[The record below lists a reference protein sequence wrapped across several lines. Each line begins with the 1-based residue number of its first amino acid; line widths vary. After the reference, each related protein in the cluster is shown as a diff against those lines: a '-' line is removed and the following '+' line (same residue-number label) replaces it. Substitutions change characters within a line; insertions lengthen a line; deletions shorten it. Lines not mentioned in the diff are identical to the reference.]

1 MLDGNSHGLLYLE
14 EDEDLRIA
22 VLDDNP
28 GIGEVLQKGLE
39 LDGHCVVAYINPSK
53 FLETFMQSTI
63 ASIPFDLLIV
73 DLFLSEGISGVEVIQ
88 QVWSVFPEL
97 PVILI
102 SASSLWQIDPARRV
116 LPGVKVLQKPFSL
129 STLQAMVKELST

>member
-1 MLDGNSHGLLYLE
+1 M
-14 EDEDLRIA
+14 RIA
-22 VLDDNP
+22 VLDDNT
-28 GIGEVLQKGLE
+28 GICEVLQKGLE
-39 LDGHCVVAYINPSK
+39 LDGHCVVTYINPSK
-53 FLETFMQSTI
+53 FLAMFKESTT
-63 ASIPFDLLIV
+63 ASIPFDVLVI

-88 QVWSVFPEL
+88 QVWSAYPKL

-102 SASSLWQIDPARRV
+102 SASSLWQIEPASRV